1 MRMLSQDEEKDADVE
16 VNWEDQQRINTFSK
30 TNTRF
35 QNLQEE
41 LEVAKKEKEA
51 LEDITTELE
60 LADEDQPVLY
70 RVGEAFVH
78 LPLDQAQKRLA
89 ADAEVVEAEVAR
101 LQDALDMCQST
112 MKELKLQLYAKFGT
126 SINLD

>member
-1 MRMLSQDEEKDADVE
+1 MLSQDEEKDADVE

-126 SINLD
+126 SDRKSVV

>member
-1 MRMLSQDEEKDADVE
+1 MLSQDEEKDADVE

>member
-1 MRMLSQDEEKDADVE
+1 MLSQDEEKDADVE

-51 LEDITTELE
+51 LDDITTELE

-126 SINLD
+126 DRKSVV

>member
-1 MRMLSQDEEKDADVE
+1 MLSQDEEKDADVE

-112 MKELKLQLYAKFGT
+112 MKELKLQL
-126 SINLD
+126 L

>member
-1 MRMLSQDEEKDADVE
+1 MLSQDEEKDADVE

-51 LEDITTELE
+51 LDDITTELE

>member
-1 MRMLSQDEEKDADVE
+1 MLSQDEEKDADVE

-126 SINLD
+126 DRKSVV